1 MLVVVCGLPGVG
13 KTTVAEYAVDLLD
26 AELLRTDVVRKELF
40 PDPDYTD
47 AEQSAVYDEL
57 LSRARDRL
65 AVGHSVVL
73 DGTFHACEYRE
84 RALGVADATDST
96 GHLLRVVGDQ
106 PTVESRIAARE
117 DDASD
122 ADVRIHRHYR
132 DLFEPVERPH
142 VEIDN
147 AGELDRTHEQVE
159 SALGVEP
166 AR

>member
-13 KTTVAEYAVDLLD
+13 KTTVAEHAVDLLD

-57 LSRARDRL
+57 LSRARSHL
-65 AVGHSVVL
+65 AGGRSVVL

-84 RALGVADATDST
+84 RALGVADATDSA
-96 GHLLRVVGDQ
+96 GHLLRVVGEQ
-106 PTVESRIAARE
+106 STVEDRIVDRE

-122 ADVRIHRHYR
+122 ADVRVHRHYR
-132 DLFEPVERPH
+132 DLFEPVERDH
-142 VEIDN
+142 VEVDN
-147 AGELDRTHEQVE
+147 SGDRRATYDQIET
-159 SALGVEP
+159 ALGVEP
-166 AR
+166 AT

>member
-57 LSRARDRL
+57 LARARDRL
-65 AVGHSVVL
+65 VDGHPVVL

-84 RALGVADATDST
+84 RALGVADATDSA

-106 PTVESRIAARE
+106 STVEDRIVDRE

-122 ADVRIHRHYR
+122 ADVRVHRHYR
-132 DLFEPVERPH
+132 DLFEALERDH
-142 VEIDN
+142 VTVDN
-147 AGELDRTHEQVE
+147 SGDLDHTYDQIET
-159 SALGVEP
+159 AIGVEP
-166 AR
+166 AK

>member
-57 LSRARDRL
+57 LSRARARL
-65 AVGHSVVL
+65 SEGQSVVL
-73 DGTFHACEYRE
+73 DGTFHAREYRE
-84 RALGVADATDST
+84 RALDVADPTDST
-96 GHLLRVVGDQ
+96 GHLLRVVGEQ
-106 PTVESRIAARE
+106 STVEDRIVERE

-122 ADVRIHRHYR
+122 ADVRVHRHYR
-132 DLFEPVERPH
+132 DLFESVERDH
-142 VEIDN
+142 VEVDN
-147 AGELDRTHEQVE
+147 SGDLDATYDQIEA
-159 SALGVEP
+159 ALGVEP